1 MDRRFSSYKYKYK
14 STIGNFFYLP
24 KGCHKKT
31 KRLTLFLILYLAFEK
46 VRIHFLKQMKQ
57 FFLSLYFLTEMNAIQ

>member
-1 MDRRFSSYKYKYK
+1 M
-14 STIGNFFYLP
+14 
-24 KGCHKKT
+24 
-31 KRLTLFLILYLAFEK
+31 LYLAFEK